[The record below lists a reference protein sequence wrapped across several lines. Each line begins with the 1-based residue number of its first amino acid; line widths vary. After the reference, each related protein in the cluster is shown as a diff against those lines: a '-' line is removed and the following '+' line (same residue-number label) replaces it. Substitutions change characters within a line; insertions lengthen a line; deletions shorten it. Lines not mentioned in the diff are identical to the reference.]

1 MSTGWGVDAVK
12 NAEGIATSGT
22 SAQDI
27 RNINSGLYNQGILYG
42 CVVDTST
49 TAMTYTIQRGVVS
62 NALVWGEHVMM
73 PINKTTITVP
83 KNTGTT
89 ARTDYV
95 YVKQNLP
102 EKDGN
107 NNIVFGISNSPIDTY
122 DQRLVLRKF
131 LVPAGATT
139 TSNAVRQGSINFSTP
154 YGQAGRLLV
163 NKVDTFNGLLKNRQI
178 NEMGGDFTLST
189 DRILRTDITVTY
201 DKEPG
206 QTASDRLSAEIW
218 VDNVKKANFSTG
230 EIDTETYT
238 TQCWTWYTELARGDH
253 NITVKLFS
261 YRKNTHNLP
270 STIYLRYGAN
280 SWPGQRVVVTD
291 AGVMD

>member
-42 CVVDTST
+42 CAVDTST
-49 TAMTYTIQRGVVS
+49 TAMTYTINRGVVS

-73 PINKTTITVP
+73 PVNKTTITVP

-139 TSNAVRQGSINFSTP
+139 TSSAVRQGSINYSTP

-163 NKVDTFNGLLKNRQI
+163 NKVDTYNGLLKNRQI
-178 NEMGGDFTLST
+178 NQLGGDFSLAT
-189 DRILRTDITVTY
+189 DRIIRTDITVTH

-206 QTASDRLSAEIW
+206 QTAGDRLTAEIW
-218 VDNVKKANFSTG
+218 VDNVKRATFSTG

-238 TQCWTWYTELARGDH
+238 TQCWAWYTQLARGDH
-253 NITVKLFS
+253 NVTVKLFS
-261 YRKNTHNLP
+261 HRKKVHNLP

-291 AGVMD
+291 AGVLD

>member
-12 NAEGIATSGT
+12 NADGIPTSGT

-42 CVVDTST
+42 CKVDTST
-49 TAMTYTIQRGVVS
+49 TAMTYTINRGVVS

-73 PINKTTITVP
+73 PISKTTITVP

-122 DQRLVLRKF
+122 DQRFVLRKF

-139 TSNAVRQGSINFSTP
+139 TSRAVQQGSIDFSTP

-163 NKVDTFNGLLKNRQI
+163 NKVDTYNGLLKNRQI
-178 NEMGGDFTLST
+178 NQLGGDFSLTT

-201 DKEPG
+201 DKEPA

-218 VDNVKKANFSTG
+218 VDNVKRANFSTG

-238 TQCWTWYTELARGDH
+238 TQCWSWYTQLSRGDH

>member
-1 MSTGWGVDAVK
+1 MSTGWGVDGVK
-12 NAEGIATSGT
+12 NSEGIVTAGT
-22 SAQDI
+22 SALDI

-42 CVVDTST
+42 CTVDVST

-73 PINKTTITVP
+73 PVNKTTITVP

-89 ARTDYV
+89 SRTDYV
-95 YVKQNLP
+95 YVKQNMP

-107 NNIVFGISNSPIDTY
+107 NNIVFGVSNAPIETY

-139 TSNAVRQGSINFSTP
+139 TSKAVRQGSINFATP

-163 NKVDTFNGLLKNRQI
+163 NKVDTYNGLLRNRQI
-178 NEMGGDFTLST
+178 NDMGADFNLST
-189 DRILRTDITVTY
+189 DRIIRTDITVTH
-201 DKEPG
+201 DMEPG
-206 QTASDRLSAEIW
+206 QSASDRLNAEIW
-218 VDNVKKANFSTG
+218 VDSVRRAKFSTG
-230 EIDTETYT
+230 KIDTETYT
-238 TQCWTWYTELARGDH
+238 TTSWTWYTELAKGQH
-253 NITVKLFS
+253 NLTVKLYS
-261 YRKNTHNLP
+261 YRNEVYNLP
-270 STIYLRYGAN
+270 SVVYLRHSNN

-291 AGVMD
+291 AGVLD